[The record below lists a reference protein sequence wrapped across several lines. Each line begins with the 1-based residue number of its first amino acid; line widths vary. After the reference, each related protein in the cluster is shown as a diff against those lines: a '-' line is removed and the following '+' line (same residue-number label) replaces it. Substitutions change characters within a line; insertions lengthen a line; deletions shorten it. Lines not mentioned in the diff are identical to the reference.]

1 MSTLQQ
7 RIVALAQGIGADV
20 KTLNG
25 LIGVLSGLNTNAK
38 SNLVAALNELQGITS
53 SNASAIGTLSGL
65 STTSKTTLV
74 GAINEVKE
82 AVSAVDLTALIDDAA
97 TAGTDNKTYSA
108 DKIIGLLSSLETKV
122 MGGVSPEALDT
133 IKELADFLSDET
145 VANGIVA
152 QMSKRVRVD
161 APQSFTAEERAQAR
175 ANINAASAQALQTLT
190 DNIGNTDHDFVADY
204 NTAKA

>member
-97 TAGTDNKTYSA
+97 TAGIADKTYSA

-152 QMSKRVRVD
+152 QMAKRVRVD
-161 APQSFTAEERAQAR
+161 APQTFTAEERAQAR

-190 DNIGNTDHDFVADY
+190 NNIGNTDHDFVADY

>member
-20 KTLNG
+20 KALNG
-25 LIGVLSGLNTNAK
+25 LIGVLSGLNTSAK
-38 SNLVAALNELQGITS
+38 SNLVAALNELQGIAS
-53 SNASAIGTLSGL
+53 SNASAIGTLGGL
-65 STTSKTTLV
+65 TTTSKTTLV

-82 AVSAVDLTALIDDAA
+82 AVSAVDLTALINDAA
-97 TAGTDNKTYSA
+97 TAGTTNKTYSA
-108 DKIIGLLSSLETKV
+108 DKIIGLLSSLETKI
-122 MGGVSPEALDT
+122 MGGISPEALDT
-133 IKELADFLSDET
+133 VKELADFLSDET

-161 APQSFTAEERAQAR
+161 APQTFAAEEQAQAR
-175 ANINAASAQALQTLT
+175 ANIGAASAQALQALT

>member
-38 SNLVAALNELQGITS
+38 SNLVAALNELQGIAS

-65 STTSKTTLV
+65 NTTSKTTLV

-97 TAGTDNKTYSA
+97 TAGIADKTYSA
-108 DKIIGLLSSLETKV
+108 DKIIGLLSSLETKI
-122 MGGVSPEALDT
+122 MGGISPEALDT
-133 IKELADFLSDET
+133 VKELADFLSNET

-161 APQSFTAEERAQAR
+161 APQTFAAEEQAQAR
-175 ANINAASAQALQTLT
+175 ANIGAASAQALQALT